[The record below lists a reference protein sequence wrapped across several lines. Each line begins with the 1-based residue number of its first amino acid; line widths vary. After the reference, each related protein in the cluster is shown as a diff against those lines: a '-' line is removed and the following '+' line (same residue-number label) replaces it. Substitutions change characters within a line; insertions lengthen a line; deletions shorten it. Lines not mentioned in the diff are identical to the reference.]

1 MLQER
6 CIGHN
11 LIQVLQKL
19 ADDKTLSASDRFSI
33 VHKLYEDI
41 YDNWFLREKLITLD
55 ELEKI
60 TDTKRNICSELAEQ
74 IAEGK

>member
-11 LIQVLQKL
+11 LCQVLQKVG
-19 ADDKTLSASDRFSI
+19 DDRTMSASARFKI
-33 VHKLYEDI
+33 VHKLYENI
-41 YDNWFLREKLITLD
+41 YDDWFIRDRIVTFD

-60 TDTKRNICSELAEQ
+60 TDTKRIICSELAKQ
-74 IAEGK
+74 ISEGK